1 MGGCRCTFRE
11 CTNNTVNSPGKH
23 FFHFPYK
30 DSERCKKWALSSDKI
45 SFLQLP
51 WTQLRNKTICED
63 HFVDTC
69 FMNFKRER
77 LVKTAIPTR
86 DRTVAGG
93 VIEIK
98 LDESKLE
105 TLDYCFMDKGTNQQ
119 IIDLPDTQHQQ
130 QQQVHRRQRPQSLPD
145 QQLQKRVIHVNLSV
159 NENPGADDD
168 DDDILDTYVVSDPDP
183 LSTVVQAPV
192 MPDKSTSVDCK
203 PLVLNRICPK
213 RVKRIDMRKASS
225 SPEKVTILPKQIGF
239 INDEIETTYIPNKR
253 IKSEFGSKRAPIKPS
268 GGRTYGNLMTVTT
281 RNDTV
286 ETVSPSLEIEP
297 TENCLNDTITAN
309 ILEKINHMEE
319 RDANKVDKSLY
330 LQMMEEH
337 AKQIEDLKKLL
348 TDKLT
353 TDKKPEL
360 SEDAA
365 SGSDAAAHSS
375 AGTRF
380 VRVERGPAMTKVQL
394 FNGIRKYLNPTM
406 VALLRMEMFGSAER
420 EYRPDERQLSKEL
433 YNLNQSVYDYMRDEW
448 RFRLPPKAEV
458 DKWLKDSDS
467 DETWELC

>member
-63 HFVDTC
+63 HFMDTC

-77 LVKTAIPTR
+77 LVKTAIPTL
-86 DRTVAGG
+86 DRTKAGG
-93 VIEIK
+93 VIDIK
-98 LDESKLE
+98 LDESRLKTLE
-105 TLDYCFMDKGTNQQ
+105 YCFMDKGSNQQ
-119 IIDLPDTQHQQ
+119 IIDLPDTQQQ
-130 QQQVHRRQRPQSLPD
+130 QQRQRPQSLPE
-145 QQLQKRVIHVNLSV
+145 QKRVIHVNLSV
-159 NENPGADDD
+159 NENLSADAD
-168 DDDILDTYVVSDPDP
+168 DDDILDAYVVSESDP
-183 LSTVVQAPV
+183 LDVASGQQTQAVPEKRMIPV
-192 MPDKSTSVDCK
+192 DSK

-213 RVKRIDMRKASS
+213 RVKRIEIRKATG
-225 SPEKVTILPKQIGF
+225 PQTAEKVTILPKQIGI
-239 INDEIETTYIPNKR
+239 INDEIETTCIPNKR
-253 IKSEFGSKRAPIKPS
+253 IKSEFG
-268 GGRTYGNLMTVTT
+268 GRKVLTQPGTGRSYGNPLTVAAKNEIT
-281 RNDTV
+281 
-286 ETVSPSLEIEP
+286 ETPSLEIEP
-297 TENCLNDTITAN
+297 TDNSFNDTITAN
-309 ILEKINHMEE
+309 ILEKINHIEE

-330 LQMMEEH
+330 MRMMEEH

-353 TDKKPEL
+353 DKKG
-360 SEDAA
+360 DANSDDQAMA
-365 SGSDAAAHSS
+365 SDVAAHAS
-375 AGTRF
+375 AGTRLI
-380 VRVERGPAMTKVQL
+380 RVEKGPAMTKVQL

-448 RFRLPPKAEV
+448 RFRLPAKTEV
-458 DKWLKDSDS
+458 EKWLKDSDDN

>member
-30 DSERCKKWALSSDKI
+30 DNERCKKWALSSDRI

-63 HFVDTC
+63 HFIDSC
-69 FMNFKRER
+69 FMNIKRER
-77 LVKTAIPTR
+77 LVKTAIPTL
-86 DRTVAGG
+86 DRTKSGSIFDV
-93 VIEIK
+93 K
-98 LDESKLE
+98 LDERKLDSLE
-105 TLDYCFMDKGTNQQ
+105 YSFNDKGSNQQ
-119 IIDLPDTQHQQ
+119 IIDLPDTPQHQQ
-130 QQQVHRRQRPQSLPD
+130 AQQRQRPEQQS
-145 QQLQKRVIHVNLSV
+145 QKRVIHVNLSV
-159 NENPGADDD
+159 NENPSAD
-168 DDDILDTYVVSDPDP
+168 DDDILDTYVVSESDP
-183 LSTVVQAPV
+183 LDEEHAQAVSEKRMPV
-192 MPDKSTSVDCK
+192 NSK

-213 RVKRIDMRKASS
+213 RVKRIDIRKTSATT
-225 SPEKVTILPKQIGF
+225 PEKVTISPKQIGF

-253 IKSEFGSKRAPIKPS
+253 IKSEFGGKKVLTKPGSGRA
-268 GGRTYGNLMTVTT
+268 YGNVLTVTT
-281 RNDTV
+281 KNEFIDT
-286 ETVSPSLEIEP
+286 ETPTLEIEP
-297 TENCLNDTITAN
+297 TDNCLNDSITAN
-309 ILEKINHMEE
+309 ILEKINHIEE

-330 LQMMEEH
+330 MRMMEEH

-348 TDKLT
+348 TEKLP
-353 TDKKPEL
+353 DKKG
-360 SEDAA
+360 DANDDQA
-365 SGSDAAAHSS
+365 SDAAAHSS

-380 VRVERGPAMTKVQL
+380 VRVEKGPAMTKVQL

-433 YNLNQSVYDYMRDEW
+433 YNLNQNVYDYMRDEW
-448 RFRLPPKAEV
+448 RFRLPAKTEV
-458 DKWLKDSDS
+458 EKWLKDSDND

>member
-63 HFVDTC
+63 HFIDSC

-77 LVKTAIPTR
+77 LVKTAIPTL
-86 DRTVAGG
+86 DRTKTGSIIDV
-93 VIEIK
+93 K
-98 LDESKLE
+98 LDERKLE
-105 TLDYCFMDKGTNQQ
+105 TLEYCFMDKGSNQQ
-119 IIDLPDTQHQQ
+119 IIDLPDTQQQ
-130 QQQVHRRQRPQSLPD
+130 QAQQRQRPQSLSE

-159 NENPGADDD
+159 NENPSADDD
-168 DDDILDTYVVSDPDP
+168 DLLDAYVVSESDP
-183 LSTVVQAPV
+183 LNAVDPAQSVPEKRMPV
-192 MPDKSTSVDCK
+192 DSK

-213 RVKRIDMRKASS
+213 RVKRIDVRKAPERT
-225 SPEKVTILPKQIGF
+225 PEKVTILPKQIGF
-239 INDEIETTYIPNKR
+239 INEEIETTCIPNKR
-253 IKSEFGSKRAPIKPS
+253 IKSEFGGKKVLTKLVSGRA
-268 GGRTYGNLMTVTT
+268 YGNLLAVTTKNEIIETVT
-281 RNDTV
+281 
-286 ETVSPSLEIEP
+286 PSLEIEP
-297 TENCLNDTITAN
+297 TDNCLNDTITAN
-309 ILEKINHMEE
+309 ILEKINHIEE

-330 LQMMEEH
+330 MRMMEEH

-348 TDKLT
+348 TEKLA
-353 TDKKPEL
+353 DKKC
-360 SEDAA
+360 DANDDQA
-365 SGSDAAAHSS
+365 MGSDAAPHSS

-380 VRVERGPAMTKVQL
+380 IRVEKGPAMTKVQL

-433 YNLNQSVYDYMRDEW
+433 YNLDQNVYDYMRDEW
-448 RFRLPPKAEV
+448 RFRLPAKTEV
-458 DKWLKDSDS
+458 EKWLKDSSND